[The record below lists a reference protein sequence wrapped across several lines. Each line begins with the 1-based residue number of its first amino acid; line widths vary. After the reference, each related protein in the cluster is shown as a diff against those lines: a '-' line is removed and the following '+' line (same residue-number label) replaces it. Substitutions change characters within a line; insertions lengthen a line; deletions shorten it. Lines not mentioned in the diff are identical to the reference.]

1 MSATLKD
8 LKQNAAINGN
18 KITER
23 DREALRKFMSNGD
36 TDTKDCVDLFSEPM
50 QCFIFEAV
58 IRPADNG
65 LVLHLKNLAPALRNA
80 KFFDYARIF
89 ITDRI
94 GKYGKLEVSF
104 IGEVDAVNKLNSLD
118 FMFEQYYPAL
128 RGDMA
133 FIKRHAAKIGKE
145 LDDYLVREIGEYA
158 RTLNNTN
165 IRK

>member
-1 MSATLKD
+1 MTTIQD
-8 LKQNAAINGN
+8 LRQNTNINGG
-18 KITER
+18 KITDR
-23 DREALRKFMSNGD
+23 DKEALNKFMANGD
-36 TDTKDCVDLFSEPM
+36 KDIGDAVDLFSEQM

-58 IRPADNG
+58 IRPADSG
-65 LVLHLKNLAPALRNA
+65 LVIHLKNLAPALRNP

-104 IGEVDAVNKLNSLD
+104 IGEIDSVNKLNSLD
-118 FMFEQYYPAL
+118 FMFEKYYPAL
-128 RGDMA
+128 RGDMD
-133 FIKRHAAKIGKE
+133 FIKRHTAKIGKE
-145 LDDYLVREIGEYA
+145 LDDTLVREIGEYA